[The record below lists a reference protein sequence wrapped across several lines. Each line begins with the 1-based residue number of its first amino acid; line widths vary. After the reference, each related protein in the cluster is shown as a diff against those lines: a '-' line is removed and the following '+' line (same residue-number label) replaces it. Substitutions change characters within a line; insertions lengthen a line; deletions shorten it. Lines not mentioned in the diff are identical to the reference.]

1 MIGYIIFLFIFS
13 VLIPFLLILLGWFF
27 LNKPPKKINGLYGYR
42 TSMSMKNTEMWAVA
56 HKTCGKIGWKMG
68 WTMAALS
75 VLLLLPP
82 LWISSDEESA
92 VKIFSVVSLI
102 LCILQTAFLVLSI
115 LPVEKAL
122 KQNFNPD
129 GTKKAGV

>member
-1 MIGYIIFLFIFS
+1 
-13 VLIPFLLILLGWFF
+13 
-27 LNKPPKKINGLYGYR
+27 
-42 TSMSMKNTEMWAVA
+42 
-56 HKTCGKIGWKMG
+56 
-68 WTMAALS
+68 MAALS